1 LRASIYQI
9 TIRITAYGRPNP
21 LIEIDGSAGE
31 GGGQIVRTALAL
43 AMCTRSP
50 VTLRKVRANRSK
62 PGLRAQHLAAVRA
75 AAAICAARVDGATTA
90 STTLRFEPGAVRPG
104 RYEIDVGTAGSALL
118 VLQTILPALAF
129 CKSASEVLIQGGTH
143 NPRAPTFEFIRDAY
157 LPLIARIGFRAELS
171 LQRHGFYPRGGGL
184 VRALIEPFRGGNT
197 LRLLG
202 RGALRTRTA
211 GVLLS
216 RLPAHIA
223 EREIAVLRLRLGLSA
238 SACSIDTVDAPGV
251 GNTVHVRVDC
261 AHVTTVFCGFG
272 MRGVPAETV
281 AGRLA
286 DEVVSYLDSDVA
298 LDVHLADQ
306 VLLPLALA
314 SGGQFSTLAPSG
326 HTRTNAAVISTFLP
340 IAYEEAALGSNRWR
354 IGLRRDGRAAGQ
366 QG

>member
-1 LRASIYQI
+1 M
-9 TIRITAYGRPNP
+9 
-21 LIEIDGSAGE
+21 IEIDGSAGE

-50 VTLRKVRANRSK
+50 VTLRNIRANRSK

-75 AAAICAARVDGATTA
+75 AAAICAARVDGAATG

-104 RYEIDVGTAGSALL
+104 RYETDVGTAGSALL

-129 CKSASEVLIQGGTH
+129 CDSPSEVFIQGGTH

-157 LPLIARIGFRAELS
+157 LPLLARIGFRAELS

-184 VRALIEPFRGGNT
+184 VRASIEPFRGGNT
-197 LRLLG
+197 LQLLE
-202 RGALRTRTA
+202 RGELRTCTA

-216 RLPAHIA
+216 RLPIHIA
-223 EREIAVLRLRLGLSA
+223 ERELGVLRLRLGLSER
-238 SACSIDTVDAPGV
+238 ACSIDTVDAPGV
-251 GNTVHVRVDC
+251 GNTVRVRVDC

-286 DEVVSYLDSDVA
+286 DDVAQYLDSDVA

-314 SGGQFSTLAPSG
+314 CGGEFSTLAPSG
-326 HTRTNAAVISTFLP
+326 HTRTNAAVISSFLP
-340 IAYEEAALGSNRWR
+340 IAYEERALGPKRWR
-354 IGLRRDGRAAGQ
+354 IALQRDGPGAAQRG
-366 QG
+366 

>member
-1 LRASIYQI
+1 M
-9 TIRITAYGRPNP
+9 
-21 LIEIDGSAGE
+21 IEIDGSAGE

-75 AAAICAARVDGATTA
+75 AAAICAARVDGAVTA

-129 CKSASEVLIQGGTH
+129 CDSPSEVLIRGGTH
-143 NPRAPTFEFIRDAY
+143 NPRAPTFEFVRDAH
-157 LPLIARIGFRAELS
+157 LPLLARIGFRAELS

-184 VRALIEPFRGGNT
+184 VRASIEPFRSGNT
-197 LRLLG
+197 LQLLE
-202 RGALRTRTA
+202 RGALRTCTA
-211 GVLLS
+211 DVLLS

-223 EREIAVLRLRLGLSA
+223 ERELGVLRLRLGLSG
-238 SACSIDTVDAPGV
+238 SACRIDTVAAPGV

-286 DEVVSYLDSDVA
+286 DEVAQYLDGDVA

-314 SGGQFSTLAPSG
+314 SGGEFSTLAPSG
-326 HTRTNAAVISTFLP
+326 HTRTNAAVIRSFLP
-340 IAYEEAALGSNRWR
+340 IIYEESPLDPKRWR
-354 IGLRRDGRAAGQ
+354 IALWRDGPAAAQ
-366 QG
+366 